1 MKKMTWMRGA
11 AALSLMLGASTAVAA
26 DHLDSPA
33 EKAAGAA
40 GQDITDVYT
49 WVDTGNVVLI
59 MNVNP
64 GATATTKF
72 SNAIQYVFHTASS
85 AAYPPANAKETDII
99 CTFDATQHI
108 SCWVGTADYV
118 NGDASM
124 PAGLMST
131 SGNVK
136 VFAGLR
142 DDPFFFN
149 LGGFKDAETDVEA
162 ATGLTLDAA
171 GCPNNV
177 PAATVMALDKD
188 IAGSNHGAGPAVDFF
203 SPNASTNPGYSGNIL
218 SIVLSIKLSL
228 LTSGGPMVSVWAS
241 TNKAM

>member
-1 MKKMTWMRGA
+1 
-11 AALSLMLGASTAVAA
+11 MLAASTALAA

-33 EKAAGAA
+33 EKANLA
-40 GQDITDVYT
+40 QDITDVYT
-49 WVDTGNVVLI
+49 WVDSGNVVLI

-64 GATATTKF
+64 GATAATKF
-72 SNAIQYVFHTASS
+72 SNAVQYVFHTASA
-85 AAYPPANAKETDII
+85 AAYPQTSPKATDVI
-99 CTFDATQHI
+99 CTFDTTQKI

-118 NGDASM
+118 TGDASM
-124 PAGLMST
+124 PAGLTST

-149 LGGFKDAETDVEA
+149 LGGFKDAEADVEA
-162 ATGLTLDAA
+162 ATGLTADAA
-171 GCPNNV
+171 GCPQLN
-177 PAATVMALDKD
+177 AATTMALDKD

-203 SPNASTNPGYSGNIL
+203 APNASTNPGYSGNVL
-218 SIVLSIKLSL
+218 SIVVSVKSSL
-228 LTSGGPMVSVWAS
+228 LTSGGPIMSVWAS